1 MKEQL
6 RSRNEIHGF
15 EERFGE
21 TSFSASE
28 NHCVVSLCSARVA
41 VETGSGSSYHRDGS
55 VRGEGAEVEG
65 RVEGGM
71 EGEEGGYG
79 SGREEEGG

>member
-6 RSRNEIHGF
+6 RGRNEIHGF
-15 EERFGE
+15 EERFGD

-28 NHCVVSLCSARVA
+28 NLCVVSLCSARMA
-41 VETGSGSSYHRDGS
+41 VETWSGSSYHRDGS

-71 EGEEGGYG
+71 EGEGGYG
-79 SGREEEGG
+79 SVREEEGG